1 MSSSTT
7 TDDAASRR
15 TIEAVVNGR
24 RASMRGIKLEK
35 VTKTFGKK
43 RALDG
48 VTLEIEEGSFV
59 CLLGP
64 TGSGKTTLLRI
75 LAGVE
80 TPGSGAV
87 YLDGE
92 DVTLVPP
99 NKRPV
104 SMVFENFA
112 LYPNMSVFRNI
123 ASPLVARKLPKKEI
137 EQKVAET
144 AAFLRIDRLLKRRIS
159 QLSGGEMQRVAIA
172 RALCKEAKL
181 VLFDEIFVN
190 LDYKLREQMRI
201 EFRELMDRVKLT
213 TIFSTPDP
221 EDAFMLA
228 DKVAVIRDG
237 RIRQFDSKEVA
248 YERPVDAFTGA
259 YFGYPEMNLLD
270 CDVAREDGA
279 LTLQSS
285 ILRMP
290 VVADRL
296 GELEAGSYSL
306 GVRPE
311 HLKIH
316 AEAVPSGPVD
326 GRSQRSVL
334 EGKVLLTEVVGSD
347 TIVHVGVGSHAM
359 EVFTPGIYRE
369 DVGKRVYLSFDP
381 RDIYLFEKAGGRF
394 VGRGA

>member
-1 MSSSTT
+1 MQ
-7 TDDAASRR
+7 
-15 TIEAVVNGR
+15 
-24 RASMRGIKLEK
+24 GIKLEK
-35 VTKTFGKK
+35 VTKTYGKK
-43 RALDG
+43 RALDN
-48 VTLEIEEGSFV
+48 VSLEVEEGSFV

-64 TGSGKTTLLRI
+64 TGSGKTTLLKI

-80 TPGSGAV
+80 TPSSGAV
-87 YLDGE
+87 YFGSTN
-92 DVTLVPP
+92 VTLVPP

-123 ASPLVARKLPKKEI
+123 ASPLLARNLPKKDI
-137 EQKVAET
+137 EQKVGET
-144 AAFLRIDRLLKRRIS
+144 AKFLRIDRLLKRRIS

-172 RALCKEAKL
+172 RALCKDAKV

-201 EFRELMDRVKLT
+201 EFKELMERVKIT
-213 TIFSTPDP
+213 SVFSTPDP

-237 RIRQFDSKEVA
+237 QIRQFAPKEIA
-248 YERPVDAFTGA
+248 YNYPVDAFTGA

-270 CDVAREDGA
+270 CIVAQRDGG
-279 LTLQSS
+279 LTLESS
-285 ILRMP
+285 VLQMPIL
-290 VVADRL
+290 ADSLRTKL
-296 GELEAGSYSL
+296 KARSYSL

-311 HLKIH
+311 HLKLH
-316 AEAVPSGPVD
+316 AEGAPSGAVD
-326 GRSQRSVL
+326 GREQQCIL
-334 EGKVLLTEVVGSD
+334 EGSILLTEVVGSD
-347 TIVHVGVGSHAM
+347 TIVHVSIGSDAI

-369 DVGKRVYLSFDP
+369 DVGKHVYLSFDP
-381 RDIYLFEKAGGRF
+381 RKIYLFDKDSGQF